1 MRIRVGIRLGM
12 ILDKQNKGKYN
23 KKELSQAYEK
33 SGLKS
38 SKNAIYD
45 PKFGKKW
52 LFIRMCGIENRLKA
66 A

>member
-1 MRIRVGIRLGM
+1 MYENPSGYSAWDDFR
-12 ILDKQNKGKYN
+12 KQNKGKYN

-45 PKFGKKW
+45 PKSGKN
-52 LFIRMCGIENRLKA
+52 LSIRILLYVHPME
-66 A
+66 

>member
-45 PKFGKKW
+45 PKFGKK
-52 LFIRMCGIENRLKA
+52 
-66 A
+66 